1 MVLPLPLA
9 NHSPSPAHHGP
20 AASVGPEAALRRS
33 QLHLA
38 LALNAAGVA
47 GIWEWQV
54 PDDRV
59 VGNRAF
65 HDLLAPGCSSEEVAW
80 SLDDLL
86 GRVHAEDRAR
96 VAGEMAAALGA
107 DGLST
112 EFRTAGADERWVLV
126 KAGLERGRGDRP
138 ERLSGIAV
146 DVTERH
152 TIAAALRDSE
162 ARFRAIA
169 DSMPQ
174 MVWSTRPDGHHDY
187 YNARWY
193 EFTGVP
199 EGSTDGAGWNGMF
212 HPDDQERAWELW
224 RQSLATGEPYEIEYR
239 LRHRSGDYRWTLGR
253 ALPIRDAR
261 GRITRWFGT
270 CTDIDAHKR
279 AAAQTEIL
287 THELSHRIKNI
298 FAVIAGLIGLTGRQY
313 PEVLPLARE
322 LAQRIAALGRAH
334 DFARPHSEFSRPVT
348 GDTTLQALLRELFR
362 PYPAQDA
369 GRMVIRG
376 DDVAVDDKG
385 APPLALVFHELATN
399 AAKYGALA
407 TAEGVV
413 TVDVA
418 CLPDRCV
425 LTWQERGGPPV
436 SGEPQR
442 PGFGTRLAD
451 LSVVGQLGG
460 TIARSWP
467 RSGLEVAIEVPLRSL
482 RRQS

>member
-86 GRVHAEDRAR
+86 GRVHAEDRPR
-96 VAGEMAAALGA
+96 VAAEVAAALDA

-152 TIAAALRDSE
+152 TIAAALGDSE

-199 EGSTDGAGWNGMF
+199 EGSTDGEGWNGMF
-212 HPDDQERAWELW
+212 HPDDQERAWERW
-224 RQSLATGEPYEIEYR
+224 RHCLATGEPYEIEYR
-239 LRHRSGDYRWTLGR
+239 LRHRSGRYRWTLGR
-253 ALPIRDAR
+253 ALPIRDGK

-270 CTDIDAHKR
+270 CTDIDAQKR
-279 AAAQTEIL
+279 AAEQNEIL

-298 FAVIAGLIGLTGRQY
+298 FAVIAGLIGLTSRHA
-313 PEVLPLARE
+313 PEARAYARD
-322 LAQRIAALGRAH
+322 LGQRIAALGRAH
-334 DFARPHSEFSRPVT
+334 DFARPHSEHSRPES
-348 GDTTLQALLRELFR
+348 GETTLQALLGELFR
-362 PYPAQDA
+362 PYPAMDE
-369 GRMVIRG
+369 GRIVLQG
-376 DDVAVDDKG
+376 DDLAVDDKG
-385 APPLALVFHELATN
+385 ATPLALIFHELATN
-399 AAKYGALA
+399 AAKYGALVA
-407 TAEGVV
+407 PEGVV
-413 TVDVA
+413 TVDAAVA
-418 CLPDRCV
+418 AGTCTLVWR
-425 LTWQERGGPPV
+425 ERGGPRVAGAPER
-436 SGEPQR
+436 S
-442 PGFGTRLAD
+442 GFGTRLAD
-451 LSVVGQLGG
+451 LSVENQLGG
-460 TIARSWP
+460 TIRRSWSP
-467 RSGLEVAIEVPLRSL
+467 EGLEVTIGLPLGSL
-482 RRQS
+482 RRMG